1 MIDLYFWP
9 TPNGHKV
16 TMCLEETGLSYR
28 LVPIDID
35 NGEQF
40 GPEFLAISPNN
51 RIPAIVDPDPPWG
64 GSPASIFE
72 SGAILLHL
80 AEKTGMFLPDD
91 PALRMEALQWVFW
104 QVGGLGPMAGQAHHF
119 RHYAK
124 EGIPYA
130 FERYTREVGRLYG
143 VLNRRLSGRQFIA
156 GEYSIADMA
165 SFPWIN
171 RHAKQGQDL
180 AAFPDLAGWFERV
193 MKRPATV
200 TAYRKG
206 EDVGSAR
213 RKRMKQAVAVRD
225 GLSPEP

>member
-16 TMCLEETGLSYR
+16 TMCLEETGLSHR

-51 RIPAIVDPDPPWG
+51 RIPAIVDPDPPWR

-72 SGAILLHL
+72 SGAILLYL

-130 FERYTREVGRLYG
+130 IERYTREVGRLYG
-143 VLNRRLSGRQFIA
+143 VLNSATFGSPIHRGRIFHSRYGVLPMDQPSRQARPRPRRFSGFGRLVREGDEAA
-156 GEYSIADMA
+156 GHGHSL
-165 SFPWIN
+165 P
-171 RHAKQGQDL
+171 
-180 AAFPDLAGWFERV
+180 
-193 MKRPATV
+193 
-200 TAYRKG
+200 
-206 EDVGSAR
+206 
-213 RKRMKQAVAVRD
+213 
-225 GLSPEP
+225 